1 MPPSPFCQFNV
12 HLFMIRCQLRNKKI
26 FLDVFSFD
34 KSKQRR
40 MLCQPDDL
48 LHYPYNVSLRYLM
61 QAVAAMF

>member
-1 MPPSPFCQFNV
+1 
-12 HLFMIRCQLRNKKI
+12 MIRCQLRNKKI

>member
-1 MPPSPFCQFNV
+1 
-12 HLFMIRCQLRNKKI
+12 MIRCQLRNKKI

-61 QAVAAMF
+61 QAVAAMFWYNEAVRFHVLVNF